1 MGWGAGEDEEAG
13 AILRVFPRPWGFFI
27 LRALQTLSSCV
38 LVSLNACHVQRKV
51 RLGVSLPVALLGR
64 RRVLTSRGRVGE
76 DDNRCERADGLRLV
90 IGLCFVLILSNVHL
104 ALSEADRSPMKRRQ
118 QGILTGMPFMAHV
131 SSRSFVDDA
140 GRKIYL
146 AKPPTR
152 IISLAPSVTEV
163 LFAIG
168 AGDQVVGVTQFCNYP
183 PEALNKQKIG
193 YANPNLESLVA
204 LHPDLVVGPT
214 DFLKPDVV
222 LKLDQL
228 NIPVFALNEKNVEDI
243 FIHIQ
248 TLGRMLDRATV
259 ANALAMELRQQ
270 VTQIKQRTEEFPP
283 VRVLYVLNSEP
294 LITVGPGSYIDQLIV
309 LAGGVNVAAK
319 SGTPYPRLSMEAVL
333 HDNPE
338 VLVFPVGESEGISDS
353 EQQAWRQWTT
363 ITAVK
368 QGRLH
373 QISADLLNRPGPR
386 VVRALELLADI
397 LHPKT
402 SSHRANQ

>member
-1 MGWGAGEDEEAG
+1 
-13 AILRVFPRPWGFFI
+13 
-27 LRALQTLSSCV
+27 
-38 LVSLNACHVQRKV
+38 
-51 RLGVSLPVALLGR
+51 
-64 RRVLTSRGRVGE
+64 
-76 DDNRCERADGLRLV
+76 
-90 IGLCFVLILSNVHL
+90 
-104 ALSEADRSPMKRRQ
+104 MKRRQ

-146 AKPPTR
+146 AKTPAR
-152 IISLAPSVTEV
+152 IVSLAPSVTEM

-168 AGDQVVGVTQFCNYP
+168 AADQIVGVTQFCNYP
-183 PEALNKQKIG
+183 PEALKKPKVG

-204 LHPDLVVGPT
+204 LQPDLVVGPNE
-214 DFLKPDVV
+214 FLKPDVV
-222 LKLDQL
+222 LKLEQL
-228 NIPVFALNEKNVEDI
+228 KIPVFALTEKHVEDI

-248 TLGRMLDRATV
+248 TLGRMLDRSTT
-259 ANALAMELRQQ
+259 ANAVAMELRQQ
-270 VTQIKQRTEEFPP
+270 VTQIKERTERFSP

-294 LITVGPGSYIDQLIV
+294 LITVGPGSFIDQLIV

-319 SGTPYPRLSMEAVL
+319 SGTPYPRLSMETVL
-333 HDNPE
+333 QDDPE

-353 EQQAWRQWTT
+353 EQQAWRQWST

-373 QISADLLNRPGPR
+373 QIPADLLNRPGPR

-397 LHPKT
+397 LHPTRT
-402 SSHRANQ
+402 SSSRATQ